1 MRKKQAWQQAG
12 RLLLGLVIMGSVLF
26 GKAALIEASTL
37 PSGLVI
43 ADDSGIVVSK
53 EGDYFVDMPNVLP
66 GDVYT
71 KDITIRSTDEKEPF
85 DIGLR
90 VKKISSTGDID
101 FNKHVTVSLV
111 LEGKEIYKGPL
122 LGNGEFDWT
131 KESLPLGTYQFGT
144 DRVLKATF
152 TVDKALTAESYKLE
166 SEMKYEWKFI
176 AMRDDQP
183 IVDPKP
189 DPPGKKPFIKLPQTG
204 EEWRNLIYKVLVG
217 FLLILIALLL
227 WKQKRRENEHRE

>member
-1 MRKKQAWQQAG
+1 MKKARKWY
-12 RLLLGLVIMGSVLF
+12 RLILGILLIGGLFF
-26 GKAALIEASTL
+26 GKSAVIEAATL

-43 ADDSGIVVSK
+43 ADDSGIVVSR

-71 KDITIRSTDEKEPF
+71 KEITIRSTDEKEPF

-90 VKKISSTGDID
+90 VKKISSNGEID
-101 FNKHVTVSLV
+101 FNAHVKVLLE
-111 LEGKEIYKGPL
+111 LEGKEIYNGPL
-122 LGNGEFDWT
+122 LGNGKFDWR
-131 KESLPLGTYQFGT
+131 KESLPLGSYEFGT

-152 TVDKALTAESYKLE
+152 TVDQKLTAENYEKE

-176 AMRDDQP
+176 AMRDDKV
-183 IVDPKP
+183 IDKPKP
-189 DPPGKKPFIKLPQTG
+189 EEEIKKPLIRLPQTG

-227 WKQKRRENEHRE
+227 WKQKRREQER